1 MHVSGGQVVSSE
13 VIWDLSTDFLN
24 TQVLGKGVPD

>member
-1 MHVSGGQVVSSE
+1 MCVSGGQVAGSE

-24 TQVLGKGVPD
+24 TQVLGKDVPD